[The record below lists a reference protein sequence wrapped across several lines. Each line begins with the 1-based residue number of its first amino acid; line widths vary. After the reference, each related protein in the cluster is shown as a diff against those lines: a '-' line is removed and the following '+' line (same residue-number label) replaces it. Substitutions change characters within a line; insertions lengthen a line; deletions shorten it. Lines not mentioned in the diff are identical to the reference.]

1 MLFASRQQHQNN
13 GTQRPGATQITLN
26 RCPFLAPLATLTE
39 EAQQRT
45 QIDLATL
52 RERTRWL
59 AENSDFRDR
68 IMAIFDSALERG
80 EQPPLDVDQRL
91 YDGFFDAQDKQNL
104 QMIRSMK
111 PEQLAGVELN
121 TQDNRLPEL
130 LFRYRA
136 RNYPATLDQNEL
148 QRWQQFCRQR
158 LTEPSNGQLSITEFA
173 EKLEGLAQQ
182 YQDNTRMQLLKS
194 LYDYAQGL

>member
-1 MLFASRQQHQNN
+1 
-13 GTQRPGATQITLN
+13 
-26 RCPFLAPLATLTE
+26 
-39 EAQQRT
+39 
-45 QIDLATL
+45 
-52 RERTRWL
+52 
-59 AENSDFRDR
+59 
-68 IMAIFDSALERG
+68 
-80 EQPPLDVDQRL
+80 
-91 YDGFFDAQDKQNL
+91 
-104 QMIRSMK
+104 MIRSMK

-182 YQDNTRMQLLKS
+182 YQDNKHRMQLLKS